1 MVSQAVPNS
10 NLKTLAGE
18 AVAAFAVSFVM
29 FTALWS
35 VEDFLPR

>member
-10 NLKTLAGE
+10 NIKTLVGE

-29 FTALWS
+29 FMALWS
-35 VEDFLPR
+35 VEDLPR